1 MKILLIGRLVIST
14 KLIIVLKKTGLNFT
28 TISTET
34 EPISKKIVSNPI
46 FETSN
51 YLGRFYAFLSIPF
64 AKYTRFLFS
73 IPFLTNL
80 LPKSFLEKL
89 TSLFSTEKPDVII
102 GNWGVGIL
110 PEINLLKS
118 LFKLR
123 QTPVIL
129 NMETFPTG
137 WDSKVREYLELVF
150 LRLSLKNIEG
160 LIIPT
165 NEMYELLLSKG
176 ISLDKKIIYKRPFY
190 FPMSYFERSAP
201 EDQQA
206 KYDLIFLGKPDLFR
220 SLNTVQD
227 QLIEIA
233 NSGVSI
239 GCSELFQVNHENI
252 HTFKPFNI
260 YDSDFDFL
268 SLSKL
273 YKAALITFNIDNKK
287 PQPPRFETSLPH
299 RFLLPLALKLPVVV
313 PKNGF
318 NGMGKI
324 IEEYKIGFRYDSVQ
338 KLKKYLYSI
347 QVEESKSNIYKNKK
361 DLDFNIDSFKEYLEK
376 F

>member
-1 MKILLIGRLVIST
+1 
-14 KLIIVLKKTGLNFT
+14 
-28 TISTET
+28 
-34 EPISKKIVSNPI
+34 
-46 FETSN
+46 
-51 YLGRFYAFLSIPF
+51 
-64 AKYTRFLFS
+64 
-73 IPFLTNL
+73 
-80 LPKSFLEKL
+80 
-89 TSLFSTEKPDVII
+89 
-102 GNWGVGIL
+102 
-110 PEINLLKS
+110 
-118 LFKLR
+118 
-123 QTPVIL
+123 
-129 NMETFPTG
+129 
-137 WDSKVREYLELVF
+137 
-150 LRLSLKNIEG
+150 
-160 LIIPT
+160 
-165 NEMYELLLSKG
+165 
-176 ISLDKKIIYKRPFY
+176 
-190 FPMSYFERSAP
+190 MSYFERSVS

-299 RFLLPLALKLPVVV
+299 RFLLPLALKLPVVI
-313 PKNGF
+313 PKKGF